1 MANIVDILRSKYNVD
16 IKEINLIKLY
26 KIESPDI
33 SSTDLESKFAERRA
47 KWEKSINGA
56 NEKFAE
62 RDQAYLNR
70 ANDYE
75 KILRDA
81 KLRRELFDFY
91 NGKSSSTGSGEVS
104 RFTKKYFEVIS
115 TSGKIDKE
123 IVSFFFE
130 YFAEERKN
138 KKAIVEF
145 LKKEHKL
152 IGFSEKEDAK
162 DDVEKESEE
171 KEKKKNSFLVTNL
184 FQKKTLLQIH
194 KCEGH
199 YALCRDNHAIKTK
212 YNKVTDSM
220 EDFLELDKYA
230 DYEAFKAHIEG
241 LRTEA
246 YNVRQEK
253 GEDYLAMVDF
263 VNGISTILSYDDIK
277 DNFEEFKLLIKY
289 PNLTPYMFCLSMMKK
304 KSLDALFEVAENE
317 YGFRN
322 LDHFLLSYF
331 NRVYDNFGISVEAIQ
346 STMKAAEKNAG
357 KNNALNAI
365 EKVFGVKKKKKVR
378 PEIRG
383 TYYMTYWPIYVLKW
397 VFGIIKFFFN
407 NIKVMSIG
415 LFAIVTICCF
425 FVFDTE
431 LLDIRSLFTSGFKWV
446 EYLDTTLG
454 LPKVNWFSVLLKSIE
469 VIIAILLVYVG
480 PGSTVALF
488 VYRAIAGLHKK
499 FDMVGIERS
508 IDKILDGA
516 YKRMEEKYEDY
527 QGGLFVRCLPAILA
541 NIIFTVLLGI
551 LSIVLVLL

>member
-33 SSTDLESKFAERRA
+33 SNTELEAKFAERRE
-47 KWEKSINGA
+47 KWKKSINGA

-62 RDQAYLNR
+62 RDQAYLNK

-91 NGKSSSTGSGEVS
+91 NGKSSSVGGEVN
-104 RFTKKYFEVIS
+104 RFTKKYFEIVS
-115 TSGKIDKE
+115 TTGKIDKD
-123 IVSFFFE
+123 IVSFFFD
-130 YFAEERKN
+130 YFTEERKN
-138 KKAIVEF
+138 KKVIVEF
-145 LKKEHKL
+145 LKKEYKL
-152 IGFSEKEDAK
+152 LGFSENENAK
-162 DDVEKESEE
+162 DDTENEDTKEER
-171 KEKKKNSFLVTNL
+171 KKNSFLVTNL

-194 KCEGH
+194 KCESL
-199 YALCRDNHAIKTK
+199 YALCRDSHAIKTK
-212 YNKVTDSM
+212 YSRVTENM

-230 DYEAFKAHIEG
+230 DYEAFKAHIEC

-253 GEDYLAMVDF
+253 GEDYLTMVDF
-263 VNGISTILSYDDIK
+263 VNGISTVLSYNDIK

-289 PNLTPYMFCLSMMKK
+289 PSLTPYMFGLGMMKK
-304 KSLDALFEVAENE
+304 KSLDALFEVAETE

-331 NRVYDNFGISVEAIQ
+331 NRVYNNFGISVEAIQ
-346 STMKAAEKNAG
+346 NVMKAAEKKAG
-357 KNNALNAI
+357 QNNALNAI

-378 PEIRG
+378 PEIRRA
-383 TYYMTYWPIYVLKW
+383 YYMTYWPIYVLKW
-397 VFGIIKFFFN
+397 IFGIIKFFFN

-415 LFAIVTICCF
+415 LFAIITLCCF
-425 FVFDTE
+425 FVLDTG
-431 LLDIRSLFTSGFKWV
+431 LLDIRSLFSSGFKWV
-446 EYLDTTLG
+446 EYLDATLG
-454 LPKVNWFSVLLKSIE
+454 LPKTNWFSILLKSIE
-469 VIIAILLVYVG
+469 IIIAILLIYIG

-508 IDKILDGA
+508 IEKILDGA

-527 QGGLFVRCLPAILA
+527 QNNFFIKCLPAILT
-541 NIIFTVLLGI
+541 NIVLTVLLSI
-551 LSIVLVLL
+551 LSIVLILL